1 MFLKGKNIYI
11 YIYIYIF
18 LQIYVY
24 NCIQLN
30 ARFWPIV
37 EMSGDSA
44 DTDVMY
50 LWIIINNINMSPSV
64 LIFHLYP
71 LKLPIFE
78 FCTYIL
84 LLFRFYFLEF
94 WNPCMHTSVTNGSDS
109 LEPALNALDPLRYT
123 CFKNQ
128 YG

>member
-1 MFLKGKNIYI
+1 MNIIVIPLQCLLFPVIKIFIPNIIYIQYTKRILNLFYVLKRQKYIYI

-50 LWIIINNINMSPSV
+50 L
-64 LIFHLYP
+64 
-71 LKLPIFE
+71 
-78 FCTYIL
+78 
-84 LLFRFYFLEF
+84 
-94 WNPCMHTSVTNGSDS
+94 
-109 LEPALNALDPLRYT
+109 
-123 CFKNQ
+123 
-128 YG
+128 

>member
-1 MFLKGKNIYI
+1 MYTIVYSFLFLFC
-11 YIYIYIF
+11 IF
-18 LQIYVY
+18 WWKAKY